1 MVSPSHKKRAVQHVA
16 EKGLCST
23 RRACS
28 VVDLASSS
36 YYHRPKGPTDRQQ
49 RLEQRIIMLS
59 QQHPRW
65 GYRFI
70 HQLLRREGWTVNRKR
85 VQRVRRQ
92 EGLGIRPVKKRKR
105 RTGPT
110 VGYPVQ
116 AAYPGH
122 VWSWDFIMD
131 RTTDGRPVK
140 MLTMVDEYTRQCLVI
155 HPARS
160 ITSDQ
165 VLDTLES
172 LAVTWGAPTFIRS
185 DNGSEFIAQIIRD
198 WCHIAQVQTLYIEP
212 GSPWQN
218 GFIESFHSRFREE
231 CLNQEIFFSIAET
244 RVVVE
249 DFRCFYNQGRPHS
262 SLGYKTPH
270 EFAQSLNYHPADK
283 RQISHPN

>member
-16 EKGLCST
+16 QLDLCST

-28 VVDLASSS
+28 VVDLAPSS
-36 YYHRPKGPTDRQQ
+36 YYYSSRGPTDRRQ
-49 RLEQRIIMLS
+49 RLEHQIITLS
-59 QQHPRW
+59 KKHPRW

-70 HQLLRREGWTVNRKR
+70 HQLLCGEGWTVNRKR

-92 EGLGIRPVKKRKR
+92 EGLGVRPVSKRKR
-105 RTGPT
+105 RPR
-110 VGYPVQ
+110 VSMGYPVQ
-116 AAYPGH
+116 ATYPGH

-160 ITSDQ
+160 ITSNQ
-165 VLDTLES
+165 VLETLEH
-172 LAVTWGAPTFIRS
+172 LADLKGVPAYIRS
-185 DNGSEFIAQIIRD
+185 DNGSEFIAQIIQD
-198 WCHIAQVQTLYIEP
+198 WCHTADVQTLYIEP

-218 GFIESFHSRFREE
+218 GFIESFHSRFRDE
-231 CLNQEIFFSIAET
+231 CLNQEIFFSIAEI

-249 DFRCFYNQGRPHS
+249 DYRRLYNGERPHS
-262 SLGYKTPH
+262 SLGYKTPD
-270 EFAQSLNYHPADK
+270 EFAKSLTTQPANT
-283 RQISHPN
+283 RRTSHPR

>member
-16 EKGLCST
+16 ELGLCSR
-23 RRACS
+23 RRACG
-28 VVDLASSS
+28 VVDLAPSS
-36 YYHRPKGPTDRQQ
+36 YYHRPKGPTDRRQ
-49 RLEQRIIMLS
+49 RLEQRIITLS
-59 QQHPRW
+59 KKHPRW

-70 HQLLRREGWTVNRKR
+70 HQLLCGEGWTVNRKR

-92 EGLGIRPVKKRKR
+92 EGLRVPAVGKRKR
-105 RTGPT
+105 RSRSSK
-110 VGYPVQ
+110 GYPVQ
-116 AAYPGH
+116 ATYPGH

-140 MLTMVDEYTRQCLVI
+140 MLTMVDEYTRQCLLI

-165 VLDTLES
+165 VLEILQR
-172 LAVTWGAPTFIRS
+172 LINFKGVPAHIRS
-185 DNGSEFIAQIIRD
+185 DNGSEFIAHIIQD
-198 WCHIAQVQTLYIEP
+198 WCHTADVQTLYIEP

-218 GFIESFHSRFREE
+218 GFIESFHSRFRDE

-249 DFRCFYNQGRPHS
+249 DYRRLYNGERPHS
-262 SLGYKTPH
+262 SLGYKTPD
-270 EFAQSLNYHPADK
+270 EFAQKMKSQSADT
-283 RQISHPN
+283 RQTSHPK

>member
-16 EKGLCST
+16 AQDLCST
-23 RRACS
+23 RRACG
-28 VVDLASSS
+28 VVGLAPSS
-36 YYHRPKGPTDRQQ
+36 YYHQPKGPTDRQH
-49 RLEQRIIMLS
+49 RLEQRIITLS
-59 QQHPRW
+59 KQHPRW

-70 HQLLRREGWTVNRKR
+70 HQLLVRQGWTVNRKR

-92 EGLGIRPVKKRKR
+92 EGLGVRPVGQRKPR
-105 RTGPT
+105 KQPT

-116 AAYPGH
+116 ATAPGH

-140 MLTMVDEYTRQCLVI
+140 MLTMVNEYTRQCLVI

-165 VLDTLES
+165 VLDILEY
-172 LAVTWGAPTFIRS
+172 LAEAWGAPTFIRS
-185 DNGSEFIAQIIRD
+185 DNGSEFIAQIIQD
-198 WCHIAQVQTLYIEP
+198 WCHTAGVQTLYIEP

-218 GFIESFHSRFREE
+218 GIIESFHSRFRDE

-249 DFRCFYNQGRPHS
+249 DYRRLYNEERPHS
-262 SLGYKTPH
+262 SLGYKTPD
-270 EFAQSLNYHPADK
+270 EFARSLKAQPADT
-283 RQISHPN
+283 RRTSHLN